1 VLKGMLNRV
10 SIAQID
16 KLTHEWTYD

>member
-1 VLKGMLNRV
+1 MLNRV
-10 SIAQID
+10 SIAHID

>member
-1 VLKGMLNRV
+1 MLNHV
-10 SIAQID
+10 LIAQID

>member
-1 VLKGMLNRV
+1 MLNRI
-10 SIAQID
+10 SIAHID

>member
-1 VLKGMLNRV
+1 MLNRV
-10 SIAQID
+10 LIAQID